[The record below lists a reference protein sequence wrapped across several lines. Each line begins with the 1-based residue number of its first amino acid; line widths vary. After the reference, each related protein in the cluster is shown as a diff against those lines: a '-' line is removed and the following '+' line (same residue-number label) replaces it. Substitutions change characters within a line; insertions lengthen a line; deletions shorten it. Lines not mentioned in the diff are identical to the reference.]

1 MSYRSNNSL
10 DEKGLQENGGRKKSL
25 QKKQDATTVK
35 KKPDPVLTESLEVS
49 RDLTEYTKKR
59 LEEEEKKLAAASPDF
74 QQVQVSRDLIGDK
87 MEWLEE
93 EEEEEEKAEAR
104 PEKEQVQV
112 SRDLT
117 EDAKKRLE
125 EEKKKQ
131 KILQST
137 WMPKD
142 QLQHAAAVSGIV

>member
-1 MSYRSNNSL
+1 MSYQSNNSL

-25 QKKQDATTVK
+25 QKKQDASTVK

-59 LEEEEKKLAAASPDF
+59 LEEEKKKLTAASPDF

-93 EEEEEEKAEAR
+93 EEKKAEAR